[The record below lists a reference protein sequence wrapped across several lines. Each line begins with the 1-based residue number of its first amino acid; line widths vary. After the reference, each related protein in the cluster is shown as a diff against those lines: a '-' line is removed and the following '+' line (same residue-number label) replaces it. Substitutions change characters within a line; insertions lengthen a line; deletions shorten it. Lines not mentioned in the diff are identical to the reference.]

1 MNLLL
6 DYKIV
11 SLVSKAEVDCAVAA
25 MVEAPRSALVSN
37 VVWLNKRK
45 FNDFNSSPTVL
56 RIPLNNRISYYR
68 IICTPTK

>member
-56 RIPLNNRISYYR
+56 RIPLRQSNLLLSNYMH
-68 IICTPTK
+68 TTK